1 MQQGDSKVEGQG
13 NSLVGASSASG
24 SLSVGGKNFSIPEQ
38 AALLLQRAFEAMKEP
53 SVLSKQVV
61 EEVRV
66 GKGGE

>member
-1 MQQGDSKVEGQG
+1 
-13 NSLVGASSASG
+13 LAGASGASG
-24 SLSVGGKNFSIPEQ
+24 ALSVGGKNFSILEQ

-66 GKGGE
+66 GKGDE